1 MEENNK
7 ISYISFLED
16 IQGKE
21 VNEIYELLISKNI
34 FVDKISST
42 DEFLIV
48 GETMRRIQ
56 LCDNSDSNQY
66 SFLKR

>member
-7 ISYISFLED
+7 ISYINFLED

-34 FVDKISST
+34 FVGKISST

-48 GETMRRIQ
+48 GETMRRIPVSYTH
-56 LCDNSDSNQY
+56 LT
-66 SFLKR
+66 LPTT